1 MKKETA
7 DALCQA
13 LDSLSAEYERREDY
27 LPAVGSA
34 GGKKSTAIVL
44 GDVQSLLVA
53 VATAAILLAEHAK
66 EMGWDLLGSETQG
79 QFCKDVGRLA
89 IQQDRT
95 GSDIVV
101 Y

>member
-13 LDSLSAEYERREDY
+13 LDSMSAEYERREEY
-27 LPAVGSA
+27 RGLAY
-34 GGKKSTAIVL
+34 GKRGPAIVL
-44 GDVQSLLVA
+44 GDFGTLLVA

-89 IQQDRT
+89 IQQDGT

>member
-1 MKKETA
+1 MKTETA

-13 LDSLSAEYERREDY
+13 LDSLSAEYERRENY
-27 LPAVGSA
+27 KGINNP
-34 GGKKSTAIVL
+34 KPTTAIVL

-53 VATAAILLAEHAK
+53 VATAAASLSEEAVVAKNYLVLLP
-66 EMGWDLLGSETQG
+66 
-79 QFCKDVGRLA
+79 FIKDVGRLSIDQA
-89 IQQDRT
+89 SACGT

>member
-13 LDSLSAEYERREDY
+13 LDSLSAEYERREEY
-27 LPAVGSA
+27 RGLAY
-34 GGKKSTAIVL
+34 GKRGPAIVL
-44 GDVQSLLVA
+44 GDLQSLLVA
-53 VATAAILLAEHAK
+53 VATAAK
-66 EMGWDLLGSETQG
+66 ELTREEMERGTATDVDSG
-79 QFCKDVGRLA
+79 QFCCDVGRLD
-89 IQQDRT
+89 IDQDGT